1 MEKSNFKYH
10 IRLMM
15 KEEWSKHDIK
25 GVITVLKKAI
35 AKSQSISLDKFIFS
49 IGIRYIGQE
58 NAKILSENIIDI
70 DVVDS
75 DSKWFGVTYKE
86 DKDNSVKKLDS
97 YTRDGIYPTPLWI

>member
-35 AKSQSISLDKFIFS
+35 AKFS
-49 IGIRYIGQE
+49 PKEHCIMAVIYWTSRKGNESKKVIAMPYINRKQRKGR
-58 NAKILSENIIDI
+58 L
-70 DVVDS
+70 
-75 DSKWFGVTYKE
+75 
-86 DKDNSVKKLDS
+86 
-97 YTRDGIYPTPLWI
+97 